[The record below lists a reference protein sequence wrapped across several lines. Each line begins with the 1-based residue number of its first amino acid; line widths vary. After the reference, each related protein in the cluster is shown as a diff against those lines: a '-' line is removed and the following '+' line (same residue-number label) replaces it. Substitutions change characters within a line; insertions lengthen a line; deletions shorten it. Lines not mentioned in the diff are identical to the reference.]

1 MKSVV
6 LFVHPSSKFG
16 VLGQM
21 CQDLRFAFERCGVR
35 AVIREFGTV
44 DPSILIEQ
52 VRQDNPDCTWSFN
65 TIVDERWFYYPLG
78 IPHVDLSVDSVT
90 YSSPATFMQPS
101 VVSLFVDKASCDLF
115 SAYSSNPVYWF
126 PHGISLET
134 IEQVQGS
141 KQIPLQDRS
150 LDVVLIGSFIDHK
163 GEKRAWDVLFDAS
176 DVSAFVSL
184 AEKSLEDPSF
194 LLLEKSLDYMQH
206 TPSVKQVLETR
217 ELAPFLLANS
227 IERYARGLD
236 RERLLIALKGRA
248 VHIFTGK
255 EDADLWAKEE
265 SAKECIFHEPVPFN
279 EVMNVCLMS
288 KVVINSI
295 PHIRRGFHERI
306 FLSLASGA
314 VTLFSRGPAF
324 PSWVGKEARVVD
336 YTSAS
341 LEDLL
346 PRLRDA
352 ESRPY
357 EREKILQWLI
367 ADHSW
372 DARLKQH
379 LPEIAKSVSDLRTTW
394 ENNPFWRTLE

>member
-1 MKSVV
+1 MQSVV
-6 LFVHPSSKFG
+6 LFLHPSSKFG

-21 CQDLRFAFERCGVR
+21 CQDLKSAFERKGVR
-35 AVIREFGTV
+35 AVIREFGTG

-90 YSSPATFMQPS
+90 YSSPATFTQPS
-101 VVSLFVDKASCDLF
+101 VVSLFVDKVSCDLF
-115 SAYSSNPVYWF
+115 STYSDNPVYWF
-126 PHGISLET
+126 PHGISLDT
-134 IEQVQGS
+134 IDRVRSSKEVQ
-141 KQIPLQDRS
+141 LQDRP
-150 LDVVLIGSFIDHK
+150 LEAVLIGSFIDYR
-163 GEKRAWDVLFDAS
+163 GEKRAWDVLFDSS
-176 DVSAFVSL
+176 DVSAFVSM
-184 AEKSLEDPSF
+184 AEKALEDPSF

-206 TPSVKQVLETR
+206 TPSVKQLLEAR

-236 RERLLIALKGRA
+236 RERILLALKGRD

-255 EDADLWAKEE
+255 EDAAVWATEE
-265 SAKECIFHEPVPFN
+265 SAKNCIFHDPVPFN
-279 EVMNVCLMS
+279 EVMNVCAMS

-295 PHIRRGFHERI
+295 PHIRKGFHERI

-336 YTSAS
+336 YTSDS
-341 LEDLL
+341 LQDL
-346 PRLRDA
+346 PVRLHDA

-379 LPEIAKSVSDLRTTW
+379 LPEIEKSIADLRTAW
-394 ENNPFWRTLE
+394 ENNPFWHALE